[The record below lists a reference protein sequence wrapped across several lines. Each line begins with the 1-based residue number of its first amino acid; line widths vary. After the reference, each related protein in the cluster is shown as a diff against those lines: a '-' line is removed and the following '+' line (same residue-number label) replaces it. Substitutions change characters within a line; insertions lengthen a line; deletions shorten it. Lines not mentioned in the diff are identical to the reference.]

1 MKYPVVRCAVV
12 ATLLSGAVPAYAAD
26 PYSYFYLGLGGGYSH
41 VDFYPA
47 DFKTGLTDIPKDFDA
62 GYRLFVGWQVNRN
75 WAAEFG
81 YVTVGKFKYNTD
93 FGTNVN
99 QEVDYKV
106 TGMEVSLLPTVPLGS
121 KLSLF
126 GRLGGFFSQAR
137 STKRNANGILS
148 DDIPNIQ
155 SSEVSFLSGVG
166 FQYLGSEGGVRIEY
180 ENFGKVGG
188 PCQPSAPPPN
198 CTGRANA
205 QMLSVNLL
213 FKF

>member
-26 PYSYFYLGLGGGYSH
+26 PYSFYYLGLGGGYSH

-47 DFKTGLTDIPKDFDA
+47 DFSTGGVDIPKDFDA
-62 GYRLFVGWQVNRN
+62 GYRIFVGWQMNRN
-75 WAAEFG
+75 WAAEIG
-81 YVTVGKFKYNTD
+81 YTQVGKFKYSTQNSA
-93 FGTNVN
+93 TNVN
-99 QEVDYKV
+99 QEIDYKV

-137 STKRNANGILS
+137 ATVRNPGGIPQ
-148 DDIPNIQ
+148 DFIPNSQ
-155 SSEVSFLSGVG
+155 SSEVSFLSGAG
-166 FQYLGSEGGVRIEY
+166 IQYLGSEAGLRIEY
-180 ENFGKVGG
+180 ENFGPVGSA
-188 PCQPSAPPPN
+188 CQPSAST
-198 CTGRANA
+198 CSGRANA
-205 QMLSVNLL
+205 QMLSVNFM